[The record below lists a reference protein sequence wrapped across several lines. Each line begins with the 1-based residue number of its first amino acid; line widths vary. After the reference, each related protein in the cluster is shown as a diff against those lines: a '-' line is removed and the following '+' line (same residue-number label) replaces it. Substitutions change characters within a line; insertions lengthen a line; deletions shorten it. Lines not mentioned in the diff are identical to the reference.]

1 VAVKPTSETFGQDS
15 SRPVSPN
22 YTKIAQLV
30 EHLTT
35 DINTIYAL
43 INAGKIPT
51 DESWRLETIYDH
63 QSFLLEEIIRQA
75 RELETEN
82 RALWTINLLDELT
95 GLICKRHMLPMMT
108 KDLSERRHDDSLN
121 SGSLIVMDINNMKGL
136 NADFGHFETDEILAQ
151 LTKLAK
157 IYLRDNDRAF
167 RFGGDEFVLFL
178 RGANAREGAKLI
190 ARRILSHLSRSPIKA
205 IRSQDQEME
214 EPPKVDVRISFCL
227 GAASLPEK
235 MPEPEDEEAIK
246 RVISSTLRRADTLLY
261 TAKHHSGSEQTVIAY
276 KNESGEIILET
287 EEDIIADR
295 T

>member
-1 VAVKPTSETFGQDS
+1 MKPSLKTFEQDS

-30 EHLTT
+30 EHLAV
-35 DINTIYAL
+35 DVNAIYAK
-43 INAGKIPT
+43 INAGQIST
-51 DESWRLETIYDH
+51 DESLRLEAICDH
-63 QSFLLEEIIRQA
+63 QNFLLEEIIRQA
-75 RELETEN
+75 QELETEN
-82 RALWTINLLDELT
+82 HALWAINLLDELT
-95 GLICKRHMLPMMT
+95 GLICKRHMFPMVT
-108 KDLSERRHDDSLN
+108 KVLSERRHNDTPN
-121 SGSLIVMDINNMKGL
+121 SGSLIVIDINNIKGL

-157 IYLRDNDRAF
+157 IYLRNDDRAF

-178 RGANAREGAKLI
+178 RGTNASEEAKLI
-190 ARRILSHLSRSPIKA
+190 ARRILSHLSRNPIKA

-214 EPPKVDVRISFCL
+214 DPPKVDVQISFCL

-246 RVISSTLRRADTLLY
+246 RVISSALRRADTLLY
-261 TAKHHSGSEQTVIAY
+261 KAKHYSRSEQTVIAY
-276 KNESGEIILET
+276 KDESGEIILET
-287 EEDIIADR
+287 AEDIIADR